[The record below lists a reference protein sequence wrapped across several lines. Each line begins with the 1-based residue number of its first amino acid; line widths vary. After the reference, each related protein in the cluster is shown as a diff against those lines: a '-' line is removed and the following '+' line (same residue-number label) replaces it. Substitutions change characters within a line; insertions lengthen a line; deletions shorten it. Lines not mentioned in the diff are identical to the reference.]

1 MSDPIADSIRFANAS
16 QAPGNTPLT
25 PDELAGL
32 RPSLATKG
40 ELDEFERSNILE
52 ANRWA
57 FSPRV
62 LKREDPFIEPY
73 LRELHRRMFGETWTW
88 AGRYRKTDKNL
99 GAPFHQILNG
109 IAAILGDVH
118 YWLENETFDIDE
130 IAIRYHHRLVR
141 IHPFPNGN
149 GRHARLLADIIAVK
163 NGRERFTWGLREL
176 IEARPAREEYIRS
189 LKAADTN
196 NDDIRGLLNFA
207 RS

>member
-1 MSDPIADSIRFANAS
+1 
-16 QAPGNTPLT
+16 
-25 PDELAGL
+25 
-32 RPSLATKG
+32 
-40 ELDEFERSNILE
+40 
-52 ANRWA
+52 
-57 FSPRV
+57 
-62 LKREDPFIEPY
+62 
-73 LRELHRRMFGETWTW
+73 MFGETWTW

-149 GRHARLLADIIAVK
+149 GRHARLLADVIVVK
-163 NGRERFTWGLREL
+163 NGRERFTWGLKEL
-176 IEARPAREEYIRS
+176 KDAGPARSEYIRC
-189 LKAADTN
+189 LRAADAN
-196 NDDIRGLLNFA
+196 NDDIRGLLHFA

>member
-1 MSDPIADSIRFANAS
+1 MKDPIADSIRLANINH
-16 QAPGNTPLT
+16 APGNTPLT

-40 ELDEFERSNILE
+40 DLDEFERANILE

-73 LRELHRRMFGETWTW
+73 LRELHRRMFDKTWTW
-88 AGRYRKTDKNL
+88 AGKYRKTDKNL
-99 GAPFHQILNG
+99 GVPFHQIMNG

-118 YWLENETFDIDE
+118 YWLENETFDIEE
-130 IAIRYHHRLVR
+130 IALRYHHRLVWIR
-141 IHPFPNGN
+141 PFRNGN
-149 GRHARLLADIIAVK
+149 GRHARLLADVIVVK
-163 NGRERFTWGLREL
+163 SGRERFTWGLKEL
-176 IEARPAREEYIRS
+176 KDAGPARTEYLRC
-189 LKAADTN
+189 LKAADAN
-196 NDDIRGLLNFA
+196 NNDIRGLLNFA